1 MKRTVRIFS
10 TVLVLA
16 SLAGAAAWVY
26 RSTRVEAKAEL
37 PSATAR
43 AGEFQVIVRCR
54 GELVALRSVPLIAP
68 FNVPGLQI
76 AWQAPANSEVKAG
89 DLVVK
94 FDSSA
99 AQQQLLEKQADLK
112 QAEAGLDQARSEARM
127 TSEQDRIDTTNA
139 QVAVEKA
146 TLEASKEE
154 IVSRTDAEEAKI
166 DLGVAQQHLQAQIAK
181 VKLHEAAGAS
191 KTASFTRQRDKAQQD
206 IDVTK
211 GRLAK
216 MELRAPSNGV
226 VVYLNN
232 YSQGWINAKPFKVGD
247 QVWSGSAIAE
257 LPDLATLAIKGKL
270 EEIDRGR
277 ISTGQD
283 VRITV
288 DPFPEKTFDGKL
300 SAISPLVE
308 QSFDWPPTRNFRAT
322 GSFNQRDARL
332 RPGMNGRLDIIIERI
347 PNAISIPANA
357 LFTRRGQPTVY
368 VESGAGWRPQEVQVV
383 ARNPD
388 EVAIK
393 GIAAGTRI
401 ALAEP
406 DAPNKPAN
414 TSSNNGGAK

>member
-1 MKRTVRIFS
+1 MKIFIRVLS
-10 TVLVLA
+10 TLLILG

-26 RSTRVEAKAEL
+26 KSTRVQAKAEL

-43 AGEFQVIVRCR
+43 KGEFQVIVRCR
-54 GELVALRSVPLIAP
+54 GELTALKSVQLIAP
-68 FNVPGLQI
+68 INVPGLQI

-94 FDSSA
+94 FDSSSS
-99 AQQQLLEKQADLK
+99 QQQLLEKQAALK
-112 QAEAGLDQARSEARM
+112 QAQAALDQAITETKTTAQ
-127 TSEQDRIDTTNA
+127 QDKLDTANA
-139 QVAVEKA
+139 QVNVDKM

-154 IVSRTDAEEAKI
+154 IVSRLQAEESKI
-166 DLGVAQQHLQAQIAK
+166 DLGVAEQKMRAQEATDELHAHASDGK
-181 VKLHEAAGAS
+181 VAS
-191 KTASFTRQRDKAQQD
+191 LKRQRDKAQQD
-206 IDVTK
+206 IDITNE
-211 GRLAK
+211 RLAK
-216 MELRAPSNGV
+216 MEMHAPSAGV

-247 QVWSGSAIAE
+247 QVWGGSGIAE
-257 LPDLATLAIKGKL
+257 LPDLSTLAIKGKL

-277 ISTGQD
+277 ISVGQD

-288 DPFPEKTFDGKL
+288 DPFPEKIYDGKL

-322 GSFNQRDARL
+322 GSFNQHDSRL
-332 RPGMNGRLDIIIERI
+332 RPGMNGRLDITIERI
-347 PNAISIPANA
+347 PDAVSIPAAA
-357 LFTRRGQPTVY
+357 LFTHLGRPTVY
-368 VESGAGWRPQEVQVV
+368 VEDASGWKAREVQVI

-393 GIAAGTRI
+393 GIEGGTKI

-406 DAPNKPAN
+406 DAPPKPAE
-414 TSSNNGGAK
+414 SKAK